1 MSLDLKPSHASVKAY
16 YDTLHQF
23 GQLYIDH
30 EGAVRSAF
38 QDLLAKCGRK
48 AKPPLTLV
56 PEYRIERARSSV
68 IVDGALVDLYHLPH
82 GYWEAKDEK
91 DDLAREVERKLDKGY
106 PRDNIIFQAPERAI
120 LYQSGARIFD
130 ENITRPEALVSVVNQ
145 FFDYKAPHIQEWKKL
160 SVISPSAFLNSPPPL
175 ARLLT
180 RRRNAIRLSSAAS
193 KISTHS
199 ASRLSIPTCPRKR
212 SSACWC
218 SICSPSVSSAK
229 TSIIRISPAATWLPP
244 KLKK

>member
-68 IVDGALVDLYHLPH
+68 IVDGALVTLNTFPPGTWKPRTKKATLPLK
-82 GYWEAKDEK
+82 AK
-91 DDLAREVERKLDKGY
+91 RRLDKAT
-106 PRDNIIFQAPERAI
+106 PPANTTFQPPHRA
-120 LYQSGARIFD
+120 
-130 ENITRPEALVSVVNQ
+130 
-145 FFDYKAPHIQEWKKL
+145 
-160 SVISPSAFLNSPPPL
+160 SPFQ
-175 ARLLT
+175 
-180 RRRNAIRLSSAAS
+180 SAAP
-193 KISTHS
+193 IST
-199 ASRLSIPTCPRKR
+199 KN
-212 SSACWC
+212 
-218 SICSPSVSSAK
+218 
-229 TSIIRISPAATWLPP
+229 
-244 KLKK
+244 

>member
-68 IVDGALVDLYHLPH
+68 IVEGALVQLYHLSQRRRSAMGRKH
-82 GYWEAKDEK
+82 DDGYTRVCCRRWR
-91 DDLAREVERKLDKGY
+91 DD
-106 PRDNIIFQAPERAI
+106 AI
-120 LYQSGARIFD
+120 SR
-130 ENITRPEALVSVVNQ
+130 
-145 FFDYKAPHIQEWKKL
+145 
-160 SVISPSAFLNSPPPL
+160 SPSC
-175 ARLLT
+175 RL
-180 RRRNAIRLSSAAS
+180 
-193 KISTHS
+193 
-199 ASRLSIPTCPRKR
+199 
-212 SSACWC
+212 
-218 SICSPSVSSAK
+218 
-229 TSIIRISPAATWLPP
+229 
-244 KLKK
+244 

>member
-38 QDLLAKCGRK
+38 QTLLAKCGQK
-48 AKPPLTLV
+48 ASPPLTLV

-91 DDLAREVERKLDKGY
+91 DDLAREVQRKLDKGY

-120 LYQSGARIFD
+120 LYQGGARILD
-130 ENITRPEALVSVVNQ
+130 ENIREAQALVSTAT
-145 FFDYKAPHIQEWKKL
+145 APSRSGTSSIT
-160 SVISPSAFLNSPPPL
+160 SMPSYTTP
-175 ARLLT
+175 
-180 RRRNAIRLSSAAS
+180 
-193 KISTHS
+193 ST
-199 ASRLSIPTCPRKR
+199 
-212 SSACWC
+212 
-218 SICSPSVSSAK
+218 
-229 TSIIRISPAATWLPP
+229 
-244 KLKK
+244 

>member
-1 MSLDLKPSHASVKAY
+1 MSLDLKPSHASVKDY

-120 LYQSGARIFD
+120 LYQSGARIYQSGARIFD
-130 ENITRPEALVSVVNQ
+130 DNITRPEALPATAT
-145 FFDYKAPHIQEWKKL
+145 AP
-160 SVISPSAFLNSPPPL
+160 SPSGTSSITSMPSYTTPSTAS
-175 ARLLT
+175 AT
-180 RRRNAIRLSSAAS
+180 RRTYAASCRASPSSARPQGLKPS
-193 KISTHS
+193 WKG
-199 ASRLSIPTCPRKR
+199 RPTRR
-212 SSACWC
+212 
-218 SICSPSVSSAK
+218 
-229 TSIIRISPAATWLPP
+229 
-244 KLKK
+244 

>member
-1 MSLDLKPSHASVKAY
+1 
-16 YDTLHQF
+16 
-23 GQLYIDH
+23 
-30 EGAVRSAF
+30 GAVRSAF

-120 LYQSGARIFD
+120 LYQSGAHFRRQHYPPRGLSF
-130 ENITRPEALVSVVNQ
+130 RRQPVLRLQGS
-145 FFDYKAPHIQEWKKL
+145 PH
-160 SVISPSAFLNSPPPL
+160 P
-175 ARLLT
+175 
-180 RRRNAIRLSSAAS
+180 
-193 KISTHS
+193 
-199 ASRLSIPTCPRKR
+199 
-212 SSACWC
+212 
-218 SICSPSVSSAK
+218 
-229 TSIIRISPAATWLPP
+229 
-244 KLKK
+244 

>member
-68 IVDGALVDLYHLPH
+68 IVDGALVNLYHLPH

-106 PRDNIIFQAPERAI
+106 PRDNIIVKMIR
-120 LYQSGARIFD
+120 STSCGSSAR
-130 ENITRPEALVSVVNQ
+130 S
-145 FFDYKAPHIQEWKKL
+145 
-160 SVISPSAFLNSPPPL
+160 SPSA
-175 ARLLT
+175 
-180 RRRNAIRLSSAAS
+180 
-193 KISTHS
+193 
-199 ASRLSIPTCPRKR
+199 
-212 SSACWC
+212 
-218 SICSPSVSSAK
+218 
-229 TSIIRISPAATWLPP
+229 
-244 KLKK
+244 LKP

>member
-130 ENITRPEALVSVVNQ
+130 DNITRPEALPATAT
-145 FFDYKAPHIQEWKKL
+145 APSRSGTSSIT
-160 SVISPSAFLNSPPPL
+160 STPFCTIPSIAS
-175 ARLLT
+175 AT
-180 RRRNAIRLSSAAS
+180 RRTYAAS
-193 KISTHS
+193 
-199 ASRLSIPTCPRKR
+199 CPAFR
-212 SSACWC
+212 SSAL
-218 SICSPSVSSAK
+218 PQGAKAQVEGVPNAALKRRSSTV
-229 TSIIRISPAATWLPP
+229 TSSRSFHGDIISPFHGDII
-244 KLKK
+244 

>member
-1 MSLDLKPSHASVKAY
+1 MRTSPTCACLHAEHPPRRHGSFRCKLCLPQLWVCLSISSRRTPPSRP
-16 YDTLHQF
+16 TTILHQF

-56 PEYRIERARSSV
+56 PQYRIERARSSV

-130 ENITRPEALVSVVNQ
+130 ENITRPEALPATAT
-145 FFDYKAPHIQEWKKL
+145 APSRSGTSSIT
-160 SVISPSAFLNSPPPL
+160 STPFCTIPSIAS
-175 ARLLT
+175 AT
-180 RRRNAIRLSSAAS
+180 RRTYAAS
-193 KISTHS
+193 
-199 ASRLSIPTCPRKR
+199 CPAFR
-212 SSACWC
+212 SSA
-218 SICSPSVSSAK
+218 
-229 TSIIRISPAATWLPP
+229 LPQG
-244 KLKK
+244 LKPRWKGRPTRR

>member
-56 PEYRIERARSSV
+56 PQYRIERARSSV
-68 IVDGALVDLYHLPH
+68 IVAGALVDLYHLPH

-130 ENITRPEALVSVVNQ
+130 DNITRPEALPATGTAPSRSGTSLHLRRSAPSRVSPALLGEPTPRV
-145 FFDYKAPHIQEWKKL
+145 APH
-160 SVISPSAFLNSPPPL
+160 SV
-175 ARLLT
+175 RQ
-180 RRRNAIRLSSAAS
+180 RY
-193 KISTHS
+193 
-199 ASRLSIPTCPRKR
+199 PRG
-212 SSACWC
+212 
-218 SICSPSVSSAK
+218 
-229 TSIIRISPAATWLPP
+229 
-244 KLKK
+244 